1 MTAGEKILQAF
12 FCSVTSRTA
21 GFATLDYS
29 SMTQNGTLLTSLL
42 MFIGASPGS
51 TGGGI
56 KSTTFLVIILT
67 LFSYIRGREDLNI
80 FDRRLEHSVLQKTF
94 STVTLYLTCTIV
106 AMFIIMAAQ
115 NLSFVDTAFESISAM
130 STVGLSRGVT
140 SQLVPVSRIAAILLM
155 YIGRVGSL
163 SVALALSGHS
173 RTAPVKKP
181 EEKISIG

>member
-1 MTAGEKILQAF
+1 
-12 FCSVTSRTA
+12 
-21 GFATLDYS
+21 
-29 SMTQNGTLLTSLL
+29 
-42 MFIGASPGS
+42 
-51 TGGGI
+51 
-56 KSTTFLVIILT
+56 
-67 LFSYIRGREDLNI
+67 
-80 FDRRLEHSVLQKTF
+80 
-94 STVTLYLTCTIV
+94 
-106 AMFIIMAAQ
+106 MFIIMAAQ

-140 SQLVPVSRIAAILLM
+140 SQLVPVSRIVDILLM